1 MSSLFN
7 SRNAAG
13 VAVGQLG
20 LLTTIMAAGIMD
32 CHTRGLAAMQATRQ
46 AREQDDIHA
55 ALHQLQ
61 RANEELGIL
70 AQRAL
75 EEVAR
80 LTRANAELHAEVR
93 VRQDHINTLRTQR
106 TAANAT

>member
-1 MSSLFN
+1 MSSLYN
-7 SRNAAG
+7 SRNPAG

-20 LLTTIMAAGIMD
+20 LLTTVLASGVLD
-32 CHTRGLAAMQATRQ
+32 CHTRGIAAMQAARQ
-46 AREQDDIHA
+46 AREEHDTHA
-55 ALHQLQ
+55 ALHHLH

-93 VRQDHINTLRTQR
+93 VRQEHINTLRVQR
-106 TAANAT
+106 TAANAA

>member
-7 SRNAAG
+7 SRNPAG

-20 LLTTIMAAGIMD
+20 LLTAVFASGVMD
-32 CHTRGLAAMQATRQ
+32 CHTRGIAAMQAARQ
-46 AREQDDIHA
+46 ARENHDIHS
-55 ALHQLQ
+55 ALHQHH
-61 RANEELGIL
+61 RANEELAIL

-80 LTRANAELHAEVR
+80 LTRANAELQAEVR
-93 VRQDHINTLRTQR
+93 VRQDHINTLRVQR
-106 TAANAT
+106 TAANAA

>member
-7 SRNAAG
+7 SRNPAG

-20 LLTTIMAAGIMD
+20 LLTTVLASGVAD
-32 CHTRGLAAMQATRQ
+32 CHTRGLAAMQA
-46 AREQDDIHA
+46 AREARAQDDIHG

-80 LTRANAELHAEVR
+80 QTRANADLQTEVR
-93 VRQDHINTLRTQR
+93 VRQEHINTLRVQR
-106 TAANAT
+106 TAANGA

>member
-7 SRNAAG
+7 SRNPAG

-20 LLTTIMAAGIMD
+20 LLTTVLASGVMD
-32 CHTRGLAAMQATRQ
+32 CHTRGIAAMQAARH
-46 AREQDDIHA
+46 AREQEDIHA
-55 ALHQLQ
+55 ALHHLH
-61 RANEELGIL
+61 RANEELGVL

-80 LTRANAELHAEVR
+80 LTSANADLQAEVR
-93 VRQDHINTLRTQR
+93 VRQEHINTLRAHR
-106 TAANAT
+106 TAANAA

>member
-7 SRNAAG
+7 SRSPAG

-20 LLTTIMAAGIMD
+20 LLTTVMAAGVMD
-32 CHTRGLAAMQATRQ
+32 CHTRGIAAMQAARQ
-46 AREQDDIHA
+46 AREEHDIHA
-55 ALHQLQ
+55 ALLHLD

-80 LTRANAELHAEVR
+80 LTSANADLQAEVR
-93 VRQDHINTLRTQR
+93 VRQDHINALRTRR
-106 TAANAT
+106 TAARDA